1 MTAEPLILT
10 LMFDAE
16 SFARL
21 DGLRRAHFPPALNHI
36 PAHLTLFHH
45 LPGDRSDEVV
55 ERLTASR
62 PEVMRLRAS
71 GLRKL
76 GRGVAL
82 EIEGR
87 ALKSWRGALAD
98 GWRDWLTPQDRQ
110 GFRPHVTIQNKVEPI
125 VARALHDELQA
136 GFQPFEIIGEGALLW
151 RYLGGPWALEAEV
164 AFRPAP

>member
-1 MTAEPLILT
+1 MTPEPLILT
-10 LMFDAE
+10 LKFDAQ
-16 SFARL
+16 SFSRL

-45 LPGDRSDEVV
+45 LPGDRLEEVV

-62 PEVMRLRAS
+62 PEVMPLRAS

-87 ALKSWRGALAD
+87 ELKAWRGALAD
-98 GWRDWLTPQDRQ
+98 GWRDWLTPQDQQ

-136 GFQPFEIIGEGALLW
+136 SFQPFDVTGEGALVW

-164 AFRPAP
+164 AFRPAS